1 MGKGMIYT
9 YIDVGLSTLLVSTN
23 RAMRRPLHRGTSN
36 KVRLHVFFI
45 VLFLL
50 WGWRGKKECI
60 MIPILCPDCNREMK
74 VRKVLDTHTALTMC
88 PYCKKEFKISNEK
101 QLFPSNI
108 NSFNWGAFTLFPI
121 WCFWNGM
128 PWLFFIYI
136 VGFIPVVGVIITIL
150 VSFYLGFKGNK
161 LSWEKKNWSSIQN
174 FEFYQKQWGRAGL
187 TVLVI
192 SIFAFIFSIIDI
204 ISRAHGYEF

>member
-1 MGKGMIYT
+1 MHRCGAF
-9 YIDVGLSTLLVSTN
+9 DVARFDKQGNAKVFTSWNEQQGSAPRLFYCFISPLGLE
-23 RAMRRPLHRGTSN
+23 
-36 KVRLHVFFI
+36 
-45 VLFLL
+45 
-50 WGWRGKKECI
+50 GKKECI

-192 SIFAFIFSIIDI
+192 SIFAFIFSMIDI